1 VERLYKSESKACL
14 YFINYLNFIIMSTLN
29 LNAGEMMLVSA
40 KGVNG
45 GKVSLTFA
53 QVVETEKSTVSLT
66 SLLNASDARFNQMKP
81 RYAWITGE
89 PKDIQN
95 TFGFDVSGLA
105 VGETLEVGMLNPEIN
120 GQRLNILIT
129 ETTEGN
135 EYEVANFETT
145 AKRAGK
151 DGDFILTQD
160 GLYIYQRTSVVVG
173 PVAKTDHK
181 IIKDTVRKAPNAG
194 TSAIQDAL
202 GL

>member
-1 VERLYKSESKACL
+1 VEQSITIFYKLSFKIL
-14 YFINYLNFIIMSTLN
+14 IMSTLN
-29 LNAGEMMLVSA
+29 LNPGEMMLVSA
-40 KGVNG
+40 KAVNG

-53 QVVETEKSTVSLT
+53 QVVETEKTTTSLT
-66 SLLNASDARFNQMKP
+66 SLLNASDARFNQQKP

-89 PKDIQN
+89 PADIKN
-95 TFGFDVSGLA
+95 TFGIDVSGLA
-105 VGETLEVGMLNPEIN
+105 LGQTLEIGMSNPTVAGKE
-120 GQRLNILIT
+120 LNILIT

-135 EYEVANFETT
+135 EWEVANFETS

-181 IIKDTVRKAPNAG
+181 IIKDTVRKSPNAG
-194 TSAIQDAL
+194 SSAIKDAL
-202 GL
+202 GM

>member
-1 VERLYKSESKACL
+1 
-14 YFINYLNFIIMSTLN
+14 MSTLN
-29 LNAGEMMLVSA
+29 LNPGEMMLVSA
-40 KGVNG
+40 KAVNG

-53 QVVETEKSTVSLT
+53 QVVETEKTTTSLT
-66 SLLNASDARFNQMKP
+66 SLLNASDARFNQQKP

-89 PKDIQN
+89 PADIKN
-95 TFGFDVSGLA
+95 TFGIDVSGLA
-105 VGETLEVGMLNPEIN
+105 LGQVLEIGMSNPTVAGKE
-120 GQRLNILIT
+120 LNILIT

-135 EYEVANFETT
+135 EWEVANFETS

-194 TSAIQDAL
+194 SSAIQDAL
-202 GL
+202 GM

>member
-1 VERLYKSESKACL
+1 VEQSITIFYKLSFKIL
-14 YFINYLNFIIMSTLN
+14 IMSTLN
-29 LNAGEMMLVSA
+29 LNPGEMMLVSA
-40 KGVNG
+40 KAVNG

-53 QVVETEKSTVSLT
+53 QVVETEKTTTSLT
-66 SLLNASDARFNQMKP
+66 SLLNASDSRFNQQKP

-89 PKDIQN
+89 PADIKN
-95 TFGFDVSGLA
+95 TFGIDVSGLA
-105 VGETLEVGMLNPEIN
+105 LGQTLEIGMSNPTVAGKE
-120 GQRLNILIT
+120 LNILIT

-135 EYEVANFETT
+135 EWEVANFETS

-181 IIKDTVRKAPNAG
+181 IIKDTVRKSPNAG
-194 TSAIQDAL
+194 SSAIKDAL
-202 GL
+202 GM